1 MPQSEYDLFFRE
13 IGQGKPYFSEGN
25 QVTKFKVKQY
35 STLPKAALMDAQG
48 HIIIILLETATGVS
62 WPAPDNA
69 WPYADVLKQRWKQ
82 QKDKD
87 DLTPLITDLPNA
99 SGSHVTLAC
108 VKPDISAFDLLS
120 LARKLCSAHLSYNPS
135 EIMLLLPGLDK
146 VPEGVTTSR
155 IMEAIVAALMAG
167 IFAMPSF
174 KSKPPKPKRLAA
186 LHVYGV
192 VGVDLERTFAEAEG
206 NNLARYLTSLP
217 PNELTPALYRQR
229 IAELAE
235 QHGWNMHFFDSKALR
250 RQKAGA
256 FLAVAQGSADDDAGI
271 VQLCYHPPK
280 ARVAAKAV
288 TKRRLSLVGKGICY
302 DTGGNNLKP
311 AKSMFGMHEDMEGSA
326 VALGTLLALTRLK
339 VDFSVHCWLALAQ
352 NHIGPKAY
360 KQNDVVTASNGVTI
374 EIVHTDAEGRMVL
387 ADTLVMASAERP
399 DLIVDYATL
408 TGTCVYA
415 LGTRYSGAFT
425 NRDAL
430 VFDVIEAGRNSGE
443 RVWPFPTDSDY
454 DKELESEIADVKQ
467 CVLAG
472 EADHILAARFLSRF
486 VQESV
491 PWLHIDLAAGNHK
504 GGLAHIPTDVSGFG
518 VRFTLNLVLDRKVLG
533 IARQKN

>member
-1 MPQSEYDLFFRE
+1 MKL
-13 IGQGKPYFSEGN
+13 
-25 QVTKFKVKQY
+25 KVKQY
-35 STLPKAALMDAQG
+35 STLPKAIIMDAQA
-48 HIIIILLETATGVS
+48 HIIIILPETAAGIG
-62 WPAPDNA
+62 WPDANGA
-69 WPYADVLKQRWKQ
+69 WPYADLLKQRWSQ

-87 DLTPLITDLPNA
+87 DLTPLTTDLPNA
-99 SGSHVTLAC
+99 AGSHVTLAC
-108 VKPDISAFDLLS
+108 VKLNISAFDLLT
-120 LARKLCSAHLSYNPS
+120 LARKLCSAQLSYNPS
-135 EIMLLLPGLDK
+135 EIMLLLPGLDE
-146 VPEGVTTSR
+146 VLAARVT
-155 IMEAIVAALMAG
+155 EAVVAALLAG
-167 IFAMPSF
+167 VFAMPSF
-174 KSKPPKPKRLAA
+174 KSKPPKPKRLAM
-186 LHVYGV
+186 LHVHGV
-192 VGVDLERTFAEAEG
+192 ADVDLERTFAEAEG
-206 NNLARYLTSLP
+206 NNLARYLTNLP
-217 PNELTPALYRQR
+217 PNELTPAMYRQR

-235 QHGWNMHFFDSKALR
+235 QNGWNMHFFDSKALR

-280 ARVAAKAV
+280 TRATTAKTPA
-288 TKRRLSLVGKGICY
+288 KQRLCLVGKGICY

-339 VDFSVHCWLALAQ
+339 VNFSVHCWLALAQ

-387 ADTLVMASAERP
+387 ADTLAMASAERP
-399 DLIVDYATL
+399 DLIIDYATL

-425 NRDAL
+425 NRDEL
-430 VFDVIEAGRNSGE
+430 MFDIIGAGRDSGE

-454 DKELESEIADVKQ
+454 DKELESDIADVKQ

-472 EADHILAARFLSRF
+472 EADHILAARFLNRF
-486 VQESV
+486 VREDV

-504 GGLAHIPTDVSGFG
+504 GGLAHIPTDISGFG
-518 VRFTLNLVLDRKVLG
+518 VRFTLNLVLDRGVMDK
-533 IARQKN
+533 QKKG